1 MMQIKRAL
9 VVAAHPDDEILG
21 CGGTM
26 AHLVATGAFV
36 HVAFLADGVFSRPGQ
51 SAEQR
56 EELGRRRAAALQA
69 CALLGVAS
77 VSFGEFPDN
86 QMDTVS
92 VLTVA
97 QVVEALVSAHQPDT
111 VFTHH
116 FGDVNVDHRQVHDG
130 VVAACRPQRGH
141 PVRTILCFEV
151 ASSTEW
157 QLAGH
162 PQPFVPSVFVE
173 ITRHVEAKAAAL
185 QAYHAEMRTWPHPRS
200 VTGVAHLQS
209 WRGACV
215 GVEAAEAFVLG
226 RHVVTEPGI
235 G

>member
-1 MMQIKRAL
+1 MMHIKRAL

-26 AHLVATGAFV
+26 AHLVDTGAFV
-36 HVAFLADGVFSRPGQ
+36 HVAFLADGVFSRAGQ
-51 SAEQR
+51 SEAQQAELAQ
-56 EELGRRRAAALQA
+56 RRAAALQA
-69 CALLGVAS
+69 CALLGVTS

-86 QMDTVS
+86 QMDTAS
-92 VLTVA
+92 VLSVA
-97 QVVEALVSAHQPDT
+97 QAVEALVRLHQPDT

-157 QLAGH
+157 QLGGH

-173 ITRHVEAKAAAL
+173 ITAHVAAKTAAL
-185 QAYHAEMRTWPHPRS
+185 KAYHAELRTWPHPRS
-200 VTGVAHLQS
+200 LQGVAHLQA
-209 WRGACV
+209 WRGATV

-226 RHVVTEPGI
+226 RHVVMER
-235 G
+235 